1 MVTNYEEVIPKNDA
15 ELIEMERRMRS
26 APEPGALPTGS
37 LGSVGGDSVPVHDA
51 HIVSAG
57 HVIMWNT
64 DTRESSVFNL
74 NAVRTKL
81 REVFPRDYENVPM
94 RGKHCWTAIE
104 PSEPPW
110 RGTSTC
116 PLHVSRPE
124 RADFDQLGY
133 PRCTYDVG
141 ANEMEAQRHLRK
153 KHPSVFR
160 MMNELTDAGEK
171 KAEASSRGMLQ
182 QILAKLAGVDEPASE
197 PLSVPLET
205 KILDE
210 TTPLVETFTD
220 SSATDITV
228 EIAPEDVSASTT
240 TAWAE
245 MDAGDLSPAP
255 KAVGPEAKKY
265 FCGKCEKNHVVGSG
279 IGWRHRKKKIG

>member
-1 MVTNYEEVIPKNDA
+1 MVTNYEEIIPKNDA

-26 APEPGALPTGS
+26 APEPGVLPSGS
-37 LGSVGGDSVPVHDA
+37 LGSVGTDSVPVHDA
-51 HIVSAG
+51 RVVSAG

-64 DTRESSVFNL
+64 DTNESSVFNL

-81 REVFPRDYENVPM
+81 REIFPRDYENVPM

-110 RGTSTC
+110 RGTATC

-124 RADFDQLGY
+124 RAAFDELGY
-133 PRCTYDVG
+133 PRCTYDLG

-160 MMNELTDAGEK
+160 MMNELTEAGDK

-182 QILAKLAGVDEPASE
+182 QILAKLAGMDEVEE
-197 PLSVPLET
+197 PVPDT

-210 TTPLVETFTD
+210 PTPLVETFTD
-220 SSATDITV
+220 SSATDITTEV
-228 EIAPEDVSASTT
+228 HLDIGTT
-240 TAWAE
+240 TWTE
-245 MDAGDLSPAP
+245 MDAGDLTPAP
-255 KAVGPEAKKY
+255 VAVGTEANKY
-265 FCGKCEKNHVVGSG
+265 FCGKCEKNHVAGSG
-279 IGWRHRKKKIG
+279 IGWRHRKRKIG